1 MLPSTARIGT
11 VSNSAH
17 EQPAADPRSVSS
29 LAPTAQRLGQ
39 FAALPSRGQSAEE
52 PKVSVLGF
60 ASDLTLDNGRK
71 ELTDPVIDR
80 MFGRIGYSFDGG
92 RTIFAFSYCVPQNG
106 GLSKAAYRLMQ
117 GRTLPGVVTDDT
129 DTFRSVS
136 LQPNL
141 AGSDAQEPEPQP
153 QIVYSQDI
161 PLSPAQ
167 IDAVKSAHEARPVG
181 KPMPDIRYGLPFPGT
196 TAFNGATYLSTL
208 GIPFPH
214 IPFSGGA
221 LDEYVQ
227 TLAENGKA
235 WRPGEPT

>member
-1 MLPSTARIGT
+1 MA
-11 VSNSAH
+11 
-17 EQPAADPRSVSS
+17 
-29 LAPTAQRLGQ
+29 LG
-39 FAALPSRGQSAEE
+39 SRGQSPTQA
-52 PKVSVLGF
+52 KVSVLGF
-60 ASDLTLDNGRK
+60 ASDLTLDSGLR
-71 ELTDPVIDR
+71 ELTAPVIDR
-80 MFGRIGYSFDGG
+80 MVGRIGYSFDGG
-92 RTIFAFSYCVPQNG
+92 KTIFAFSYCVPQNG
-106 GLSKAAYRLMQ
+106 GLENAADRLMQ
-117 GRTLPGVVTDDT
+117 GETLPGIVTDDT
-129 DTFRSVS
+129 DMFRSVRVRPK
-136 LQPNL
+136 LP
-141 AGSDAQEPEPQP
+141 GSGAHEREQ

-181 KPMPDIRYGLPFPGT
+181 KPMPDIRFGLPFPGT

-214 IPFSGGA
+214 IPFPGGA